1 MLAIPTAAT
10 HVLPDSGSF
19 AGDIVAVVIAIA
31 TFALLY
37 WAISLF
43 DRV

>member
-1 MLAIPTAAT
+1 MIKLAASDL
-10 HVLPDSGSF
+10 LPSSGSF
-19 AGDIVAVVIAIA
+19 AGDLIAVAIAIV
-31 TFALLY
+31 TFAILY

>member
-1 MLAIPTAAT
+1 MLSIPLAVT

-19 AGDIVAVVIAIA
+19 AGDVVAVVIAIA
-31 TFALLY
+31 TFVILY
-37 WAISLF
+37 WAINLF

>member
-1 MLAIPTAAT
+1 MIALQPAASSL
-10 HVLPDSGSF
+10 LPSSGSF
-19 AGDIVAVVIAIA
+19 AGDLIALAIAIA

-37 WAISLF
+37 WAIDLF

>member
-1 MLAIPTAAT
+1 MLSIPLAVT

-19 AGDIVAVVIAIA
+19 AGDVVAVVIAIA
-31 TFALLY
+31 TFGILY
-37 WAISLF
+37 WAINLF

>member
-1 MLAIPTAAT
+1 MLTTLLAVT
-10 HVLPDSGSF
+10 HVLPDSGSS
-19 AGDIVAVVIAIA
+19 AGDVVAVAIA
-31 TFALLY
+31 VVTFALLY